1 MSQSTLH
8 IGRKEGKPMFGY
20 NYALF
25 KRRESLQNVEKLIP
39 VHCDRGNA
47 DTIPP
52 ACPKK
57 IDLKTLL

>member
-1 MSQSTLH
+1 
-8 IGRKEGKPMFGY
+8 MFGY